1 MPGNRLTRVHMA
13 TSNTKWKN
21 MINVITNVAGKQHSA
36 WGKSAVQGLA
46 GTASAVVNEITD
58 LPGLDDMEIKG
69 DFLRNMNKQLGVKS
83 NYFIVTANYEPDPL
97 LRKFFDNVFVDQV
110 IFERMENDAVV
121 PVRSVF
127 LPCLLCRMWCL
138 IRTEGYS
145 GLIRGSIILHTPD
158 QSIRAGQLDHAAGI
172 LVTDRLDIGV
182 AYDIEVPANDY
193 LSGSIRPTVLAGET
207 YYSNSPSGAAMER
220 LVHLLRTGRAWS
232 CDWQKNCDCPGN

>member
-1 MPGNRLTRVHMA
+1 M
-13 TSNTKWKN
+13 
-21 MINVITNVAGKQHSA
+21 
-36 WGKSAVQGLA
+36 
-46 GTASAVVNEITD
+46 NEITD

-69 DFLRNMNKQLGVKS
+69 DFLRNMNKQLGVKN

-97 LRKFFDNVFVDQV
+97 LRKFFDNVFIDQV

-145 GLIRGSIILHTPD
+145 GLIRGSIICIHQTGT
-158 QSIRAGQLDHAAGI
+158 SGAGQLDHAAGI
-172 LVTDRLDIGV
+172 LMTDRLDIGV
-182 AYDIEVPANDY
+182 AYDIEVPANEY

-207 YYSNSPSGAAMER
+207 YCITVLRSSDGKTGSSPADRKAWAAI
-220 LVHLLRTGRAWS
+220 
-232 CDWQKNCDCPGN
+232 WQKKLRLPGNDISVFAAVSKRRQEHHRICLE